1 MRLGALIFLT
11 LRRKLILEELRELAT
26 LQAEF
31 PGRRAELVGKARAQ
45 GVTWRQIAE
54 ILGMTQH
61 GLIKAN
67 AVYVTERVRT
77 GRNPA
82 TDTYTAMLTG
92 SARVGVG
99 VPYPSVPFDEA
110 GGPQEV
116 LRIQN
121 VDGLRVDVYVL
132 IGTQDGPLV
141 FDYALEAT
149 QLPS

>member
-1 MRLGALIFLT
+1 M
-11 LRRKLILEELRELAT
+11 ILEELRELAN
-26 LQAEF
+26 LQSEF

-54 ILGMTQH
+54 IFGMTQH

-67 AVYVTERVRT
+67 AMYVAERVSA

-82 TDTYTAMLTG
+82 TGTYTAMLTG
-92 SARVGVG
+92 SARVGAG
-99 VPYPSVPFDEA
+99 VPYPSVAFGKDGE
-110 GGPQEV
+110 PQEV

-132 IGTQDGPLV
+132 VGKQDGPLI
-141 FDYALEAT
+141 FDYALEET